1 MRLRTIGLISILV
14 LGLLAGPLPTEAQ
27 QAGKVYRIGWLG
39 VGGPGSQ
46 RKNKLKPSPQ
56 RIAFRQRLRELGYVE
71 GQNLVIESR
80 WAEGKL
86 ERLPDL
92 AAELLRLKVDVIVT
106 SSAQSAIRAAQHS
119 TRTIPIIMAG
129 SSADPVK
136 AGFVVSLARPGGNI
150 TGLTNLSAKL
160 HPKRLELLKE
170 AFPRISRVAI
180 LWSPAVRDQRMKEV
194 ETIGQALGIQI
205 RSVVPK
211 RGARALSDLES
222 VFSAISRERPDGL
235 LVVTS
240 GLTIRYRARIAEFAI
255 KKRLLTMYTRSRFV
269 KAGGLMSYGTNRPD
283 LYRRAATY
291 VDKILKGAKPA
302 DLPVERPT
310 KFELVINLKTAKQ
323 IGVTIP
329 PTLLLQATK
338 VIK

>member
-1 MRLRTIGLISILV
+1 MNLRTIGLIGILV
-14 LGLLAGPLPTEAQ
+14 LGLLVGPLPAEAQ
-27 QAGKVYRIGWLG
+27 QTGKVYRIGWLG
-39 VGGPGSQ
+39 IGGPGSQ
-46 RKNKLKPSPQ
+46 RRNKLKPSPQ
-56 RIAFRQRLRELGYVE
+56 FIAFRQRLGELGYVE
-71 GQNLVIESR
+71 GQNLVSEYR

-86 ERLPDL
+86 GRLPDL
-92 AAELLRLKVDVIVT
+92 AAELVWLKVDVIVT
-106 SSAQSAIRAAQHS
+106 SSAPPAIRAAQRT
-119 TRTIPIIMAG
+119 TRTIPIVMVGADV
-129 SSADPVK
+129 DPVE
-136 AGFVVSLARPGGNI
+136 ARFVVSLARPGGNI
-150 TGLTNLSAKL
+150 TGLTNFALRL

-170 AFPRISRVAI
+170 AFPQISRVAI

-194 ETIGQALGIQI
+194 ETTGQALGIQI

-211 RGARALSDLES
+211 ARALSDLKS
-222 VFSAISRERPDGL
+222 VFSTISRERPDGL

-302 DLPVERPT
+302 DLPIERPT
-310 KFELVINLKTAKQ
+310 KFELVINLKTAKK

-329 PTLLLQATK
+329 SSILYRADK

>member
-1 MRLRTIGLISILV
+1 MRLRTIGLISTLV

-39 VGGPGSQ
+39 VGGPGSL
-46 RKNKLKPSPQ
+46 RRFKLKPSPQ
-56 RIAFRQRLRELGYVE
+56 HIAFRQRLGELGYVE
-71 GQNLVIESR
+71 GQNLVIERR
-80 WAEGKL
+80 WAEGKH

-92 AAELLRLKVDVIVT
+92 AAELVRLKVDVIVT
-106 SSAQSAIRAAQHS
+106 SSAPPAIRAAQRT
-119 TRTIPIIMAG
+119 TRTVPIVMVGADG
-129 SSADPVK
+129 DPVE

-150 TGLTNLSAKL
+150 TGLTNFASRL

-205 RSVVPK
+205 RSVVPT
-211 RGARALSDLES
+211 GRALSDLES
-222 VFSAISRERPDGL
+222 VFSTISRERPDGL